1 MQSGR
6 NPQITGGWGEPL
18 AAPIDID
25 LEETN
30 MTNTGQQLA
39 AMSFAALGLVQFL
52 PVEPAFAQQRRTQ
65 PQESLMMYGV
75 RTTPE
80 ISAKC
85 EAFID
90 RTFGRGTGSEVHRS
104 AGLAACIE
112 RGGN

>member
-1 MQSGR
+1 MTTTGR
-6 NPQITGGWGEPL
+6 H
-18 AAPIDID
+18 
-25 LEETN
+25 
-30 MTNTGQQLA
+30 LA

-52 PVEPAFAQQRRTQ
+52 PVEAAFAQRRTQ
-65 PQESLMMYGV
+65 PAETLMMHGH

-90 RTFGRGTGSEVHRS
+90 RQFGRGTGSEVHRS

-112 RGGN
+112 RGGRD

>member
-1 MQSGR
+1 
-6 NPQITGGWGEPL
+6 
-18 AAPIDID
+18 
-25 LEETN
+25 
-30 MTNTGQQLA
+30 MTNTARHLA
-39 AMSFAALGLVQFL
+39 AMSFATFGLMQVWPIETAL
-52 PVEPAFAQQRRTQ
+52 AQQRRTQ
-65 PQESLMMYGV
+65 PAETMMMYGV

>member
-1 MQSGR
+1 MTHTGR
-6 NPQITGGWGEPL
+6 H
-18 AAPIDID
+18 
-25 LEETN
+25 
-30 MTNTGQQLA
+30 LA

-52 PVEPAFAQQRRTQ
+52 PIEPAFAQQRRTQ
-65 PQESLMMYGV
+65 QPEMLMMYGT

-112 RGGN
+112 RGGH